1 MNNDLK
7 ENLSITLSKAAW
19 LVLFELLATSNA
31 EWSKANPDSYRTSSR
46 PLQLTAEHPER
57 VALWW
62 LENAIENRL
71 PELFASNYAELLEES
86 KRLLA
91 SSN

>member
-1 MNNDLK
+1 MNNDLRA
-7 ENLSITLSKAAW
+7 NLSITLSKAAW

-31 EWSKANPDSYRTSSR
+31 EWSKANPDSYSASAK
-46 PLQLTAEHPER
+46 PLHLTAEHPER

-62 LENAIENRL
+62 LENAIENLL
-71 PELFASNYAELLEES
+71 PELFLSNYPELLEES

>member
-19 LVLFELLATSNA
+19 IVLFELLAKSNA
-31 EWSKANPDSYRTSSR
+31 EWSNANPDSYS
-46 PLQLTAEHPER
+46 PLAKPLGLTAEHPER

-62 LENAIENRL
+62 LENALENRL
-71 PELFASNYAELLEES
+71 TEPFLSNYAELLEES
-86 KRLLA
+86 RRLLA